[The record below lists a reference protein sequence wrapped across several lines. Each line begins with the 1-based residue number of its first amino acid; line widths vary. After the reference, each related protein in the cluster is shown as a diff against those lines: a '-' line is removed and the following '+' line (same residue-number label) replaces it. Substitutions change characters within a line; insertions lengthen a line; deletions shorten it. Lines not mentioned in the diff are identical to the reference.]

1 MINLNVNRIEAIRDD
16 IVRGDGL
23 IEFDVEIL
31 AIGGGGAGSNS
42 SGMGGGGGA
51 GGFISASWIAPPK
64 TTFDVQIGSGSQ
76 DTLITLASDSSVVF
90 RADAGG
96 DAISGGDGENGGSG
110 GAGGGG
116 PEDTGGLSVTP
127 TIPGRAIL
135 AYNTGSDGGRG
146 TLVNNTGGGGGGVNG
161 NGADATPAVPGAGGG
176 HINITDTFVNG
187 LVSGVTQMA
196 GGGNGVLTGAG
207 PATPYPANSGHGG
220 DGGSSNTQG
229 SSGLFAIKYEGL
241 PKASGGTITQSGGF
255 TTHVFTGSAQLITT
269 GKSNNNP

>member
-1 MINLNVNRIEAIRDD
+1 MINLNVNRVEAIRDD
-16 IVRGDGL
+16 IERGDGL

-31 AIGGGGAGSNS
+31 AIGGGGAGGTVSFY
-42 SGMGGGGGA
+42 GGGGA

-90 RADAGG
+90 RANAGG
-96 DAISGGDGENGGSG
+96 DGQDGDGENGGSG

-116 PEDTGGLSVTP
+116 AGDTGGLSVSP
-127 TIPGRAIL
+127 TIPNRATL
-135 AYNTGSDGGRG
+135 AYATGSDGGRG
-146 TLVNNTGGGGGGVNG
+146 NNAANNGGGGGGVNSA
-161 NGADATPAVPGAGGG
+161 GADATPGSPGAGGAW
-176 HINITDTFVNG
+176 IPITDTFVNG
-187 LVSGVTQMA
+187 LVSGVTILA
-196 GGGNGVLTGAG
+196 GGGDGATNTAG
-207 PATPYPANSGHGG
+207 PALPYAANSGHGG

-241 PKASGGTITQSGGF
+241 PKATGGTITQSGGY

>member
-16 IVRGDGL
+16 IERGDGL
-23 IEFDVEIL
+23 VEFDVEVL
-31 AIGGGGAGSNS
+31 AIGGGGAGGTVSYY
-42 SGMGGGGGA
+42 GGGGA
-51 GGFISASWIAPPK
+51 GSFVSASWIIPPT

-76 DTLITLASDSSVVF
+76 DTILSLASDSSVVF

-96 DAISGGDGENGGSG
+96 DAQDGDGENGGSG

-116 PEDTGGLSVTP
+116 VTDTGGLSVSP
-127 TIPGRAIL
+127 TIPGRATL
-135 AYNTGSDGGRG
+135 AYATGSDGGRG
-146 TLVNNTGGGGGGVNG
+146 NSSNNDGGGGGGVNG
-161 NGADATPAVPGAGGG
+161 AGGDATGGLPGNGGG

-187 LVSGVTQMA
+187 LVSGVTQFA
-196 GGGNGVLTGAG
+196 GGGNGKANTAGA
-207 PATPYPANSGHGG
+207 ATPYPANSGHGG

-229 SSGLFAIKYEGL
+229 SSGLFAIKYFGL
-241 PKASGGTITQSGGF
+241 PKATGGTITQSGGY

>member
-1 MINLNVNRIEAIRDD
+1 MINLNVNRVEAIRDD
-16 IVRGDGL
+16 IERGDGL

-31 AIGGGGAGSNS
+31 AIGGGGSGSS
-42 SGMGGGGGA
+42 DPAPGGGGA

-64 TTFDVQIGSGSQ
+64 TTFDIEIGSGSQ

-90 RADAGG
+90 RANAGG
-96 DAISGGDGENGGSG
+96 DSFQGDGFDGGSG

-116 PEDTGGLSVTP
+116 VTDAGGLSVSP

-135 AYNTGSDGGRG
+135 AYATGSDGGRG
-146 TLVNNTGGGGGGVNG
+146 SLSPATGGGGGGVNG
-161 NGADATPAVPGAGGG
+161 DGADGGALPGNGGG

-187 LVSGVTQMA
+187 LVTGVTQFA
-196 GGGNGVLTGAG
+196 GGGDGKASGAG
-207 PATPYPANSGHGG
+207 AATPYPANSGHGG

-229 SSGLFAIKYEGL
+229 ASGLFAIKYSGL